1 MEIYFSQVYILNM
14 KFIGVHMSDDYNQ
27 EKEKLKNEWKAM
39 PMRLVRNILLVFV
52 VIYILYLLG
61 VLK

>member
-1 MEIYFSQVYILNM
+1 
-14 KFIGVHMSDDYNQ
+14 MSDDYNQ

-39 PMRLVRNILLVFV
+39 PMRLLRNILLVFV